1 MRLRLDPVLHDLRF
15 AARALLRDRAFTFT
29 AVALLALAV
38 GANVAAFAV
47 MNTMLYRG
55 FPLVERND
63 RLVYVQESGPGRTCC
78 VSFASFEDWRAQ
90 TTSFDGMAF
99 VDGRTIA
106 VRSGGDRAERTA
118 ATAVT
123 TNTFVLLGVRPA
135 LGRDFGA
142 ADDAPG
148 APRVAILSYAYWQSR
163 FAGGDVVGST
173 LRIDDVAA
181 TVIGV
186 MPRGFAFPDRG
197 SLWFPLERTPELLSR
212 QPTGYFA
219 FGRLEDGAD
228 VAGARSA
235 IEAVSRRL
243 AADYPATNRDVV
255 PRVRTY
261 TEFFVGPDAPVIYG
275 SLWAASWF
283 VLLIACANL
292 ANLALSRTAGRSRD
306 ISTRIALGAG
316 TWRMARQFLVEAL
329 LLAAAGGALGGWVGW
344 WCVRA
349 WAAATESRYQVLDYG
364 LGAGTLAYV
373 AAASLVA
380 AAAFGIVPALR
391 MRALDVV
398 ATLKG
403 GGRGATQVRG
413 GKRVGAALVAGQ
425 MALAIVLLAGAGVLV
440 RSFSE
445 VVFAE
450 VGVRDAERVLTGVV
464 ELPANEYATPE
475 SRLAFY
481 DRLTAQLASI
491 AGVERVSLAST
502 APVNIPGT
510 RRFDVDGE
518 AADGAAREVVTVASA
533 SDYFRTVGASTLAG
547 RDFDGRDSLGTQ
559 PVAIVN
565 QRFAAEH
572 WPGQD
577 PVGKRVR
584 LYARGEPGDWL
595 TVVGV
600 ASNVMQGDPTRQRF
614 LPIVYVPF
622 RQTLDADAVLFAR
635 AGGPAGPL
643 AVAVRAQVQ
652 ALDPSLRLDAVS
664 TLKESFAFRRDRMDI
679 EHAEMGKH
687 AAVAPILAAIALV
700 LAAVG
705 LYAVVSHSVGRRTK
719 EIGIRI
725 AIGAAL
731 GDIRALVLR
740 DGLRPVA
747 VGTCAGL
754 AASLA
759 VNRVLESQL
768 VGVSPYDPVAL
779 AAAPLVLIA
788 VAVAGCWLPARRAM
802 RSDPVVALRQD

>member
-1 MRLRLDPVLHDLRF
+1 
-15 AARALLRDRAFTFT
+15 
-29 AVALLALAV
+29 
-38 GANVAAFAV
+38 
-47 MNTMLYRG
+47 
-55 FPLVERND
+55 
-63 RLVYVQESGPGRTCC
+63 
-78 VSFASFEDWRAQ
+78 
-90 TTSFDGMAF
+90 
-99 VDGRTIA
+99 
-106 VRSGGDRAERTA
+106 
-118 ATAVT
+118 
-123 TNTFVLLGVRPA
+123 
-135 LGRDFGA
+135 
-142 ADDAPG
+142 
-148 APRVAILSYAYWQSR
+148 
-163 FAGGDVVGST
+163 
-173 LRIDDVAA
+173 
-181 TVIGV
+181 
-186 MPRGFAFPDRG
+186 
-197 SLWFPLERTPELLSR
+197 
-212 QPTGYFA
+212 
-219 FGRLEDGAD
+219 
-228 VAGARSA
+228 
-235 IEAVSRRL
+235 
-243 AADYPATNRDVV
+243 
-255 PRVRTY
+255 
-261 TEFFVGPDAPVIYG
+261 
-275 SLWAASWF
+275 
-283 VLLIACANL
+283 
-292 ANLALSRTAGRSRD
+292 
-306 ISTRIALGAG
+306 
-316 TWRMARQFLVEAL
+316 
-329 LLAAAGGALGGWVGW
+329 
-344 WCVRA
+344 
-349 WAAATESRYQVLDYG
+349 
-364 LGAGTLAYV
+364 
-373 AAASLVA
+373 
-380 AAAFGIVPALR
+380 
-391 MRALDVV
+391 
-398 ATLKG
+398 
-403 GGRGATQVRG
+403 
-413 GKRVGAALVAGQ
+413 
-425 MALAIVLLAGAGVLV
+425 
-440 RSFSE
+440 
-445 VVFAE
+445 
-450 VGVRDAERVLTGVV
+450 
-464 ELPANEYATPE
+464 
-475 SRLAFY
+475 
-481 DRLTAQLASI
+481 
-491 AGVERVSLAST
+491 
-502 APVNIPGT
+502 
-510 RRFDVDGE
+510 
-518 AADGAAREVVTVASA
+518 VTVASA